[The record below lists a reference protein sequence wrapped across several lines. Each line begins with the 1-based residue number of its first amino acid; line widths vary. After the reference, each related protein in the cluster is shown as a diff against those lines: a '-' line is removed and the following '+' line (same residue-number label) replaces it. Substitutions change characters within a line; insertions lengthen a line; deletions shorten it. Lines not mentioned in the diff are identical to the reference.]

1 MSAQA
6 VTTQL
11 ISMLDPQ
18 QESNDHSDLDGMIL
32 AHENEQEQNQDEE
45 AVPSTE
51 REDVVPSDLP
61 SNEVV
66 LLDYALAMVD
76 QLINQAA
83 FNRHARITAF
93 SARDQPLP
101 PATPVPDHASPDTN
115 SVSEVVPSPTLPPI
129 KENQHSTL
137 TLPGLRSG
145 F

>member
-1 MSAQA
+1 
-6 VTTQL
+6 
-11 ISMLDPQ
+11 MLDPQ

-61 SNEVV
+61 SNDVV

-76 QLINQAA
+76 QLINQSA
-83 FNRHARITAF
+83 FDRHARITAF